1 VRRMCSEHG
10 IIITEIQGSG
20 KEGRVLKED
29 ILLFLKNQA
38 SDGKILSDKQSVV
51 STPIAAPATPSGIFQ
66 KNSFKRISNPDRK
79 IYIFCFFKK
88 PFYRKFFFFWYFK
101 LFISITKIRVL
112 SILNLHWQP
121 LLLVPI

>member
-1 VRRMCSEHG
+1 MATPAVRRMCSEHG

-38 SDGKILSDKQSVV
+38 SDGKILNDKQSVV

-66 KNSFKRISNPDRK
+66 KNSFKK
-79 IYIFCFFKK
+79 KFKSRSK
-88 PFYRKFFFFWYFK
+88 NIHFFFLQKTF
-101 LFISITKIRVL
+101 L
-112 SILNLHWQP
+112 
-121 LLLVPI
+121 